1 MNWKIPGQRVADAL
15 SDDTKYTTAQISN
28 SQVFAA
34 GTSTLNGGNSVD
46 IDITIGGVAQATQH
60 CY

>member
-1 MNWKIPGQRVADAL
+1 MSQTLA
-15 SDDTKYTTAQISN
+15 DDTKYTTAQITN

-46 IDITIGGVAQATQH
+46 IDIT
-60 CY
+60 